1 MADEKDL
8 LPTRGEALKI
18 IGAIGS
24 TCAFPFAGNE
34 LFAQHTHEGHGTAG
48 VSQQPYGAPQ
58 FFSAAEL
65 RTIGAVAERIIPRT
79 DTPGALDAG
88 VPAYVDF
95 VVARN
100 ATLQKILREGLA
112 WLDAE
117 AGRQFA
123 KGFAALESAQQIA
136 LLRPLSDAV
145 DAGDDKAAGAVFF
158 RAMKSLTADGYYT
171 SQAGLLQELGYA
183 GNAALAEFPECAIP
197 EH

>member
-34 LFAQHTHEGHGTAG
+34 LFAQHTHEGHGAAG
-48 VSQQPYGAPQ
+48 VAQQPYGAPQ
-58 FFSAAEL
+58 FFSEAEL
-65 RTIGAVAERIIPRT
+65 RTIGAIAERIIPRT

-88 VPAYVDF
+88 VPAYIDF

-100 ATLQKILREGLA
+100 ATLQRILREGLA
-112 WLDAE
+112 WLDSEAE
-117 AGRQFA
+117 RQFA
-123 KGFAALESAQQIA
+123 KGFAALENAQQIA

-145 DAGDDKAAGAVFF
+145 DAGEDKAASAIFF

-183 GNAALAEFPECAIP
+183 GNAALAEFPECSIP